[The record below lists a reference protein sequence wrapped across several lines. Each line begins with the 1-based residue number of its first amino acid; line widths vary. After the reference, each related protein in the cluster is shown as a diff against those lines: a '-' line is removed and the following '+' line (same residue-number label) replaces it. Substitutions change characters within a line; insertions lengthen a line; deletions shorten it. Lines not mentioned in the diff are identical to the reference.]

1 LALSLTRA
9 TLPLTFDEI
18 TPEWMSLALSE
29 RFPGVKVAAVARDAE
44 RAGTSSSARFTL
56 DYASDDGHAG
66 LPAAVYVKGG
76 FDPDMRRRTWA
87 ALIQESTFYARF
99 GAEVPVRTADVYFAG
114 VDEDARQGI
123 LVLEDM
129 TTRGVHFCRVTDTV
143 TIDFA
148 AKVMEEMAK
157 LHAHFWDDP
166 RLDAQRDWTR
176 PQRVYL
182 SWLMRQKHWDAC
194 HQRPY
199 AAMISNVLPSAEY
212 GHAALDALWR
222 INDAQARTLL
232 HGDTHCGNLFFDA
245 NGDLGFIDWQ
255 LGFTGATGHEHAMFF
270 HSALSTQDRRSSERD
285 LIAHYREVLVA
296 SGVDDAPSFD
306 ALFLS
311 YRQNNV
317 HTAVSGAFNPY
328 DMQPQDVTDLS
339 ATRALQAAMDLDA
352 FSAVGMA
359 T

>member
-1 LALSLTRA
+1 MALSLTRA
-9 TLPLTFDEI
+9 TLPLSFEEI
-18 TPEWMSLALSE
+18 TPEWMSGALAE
-29 RFPGVKVAAVARDAE
+29 RFPGVRVAALARDAE

-56 DYASDDGHAG
+56 DYAADSGHAD

-76 FDPDMRRRTWA
+76 FDSGMRRRTWA

-99 GAEVPVRTADVYFAG
+99 GHEVPVRTADVYFAG
-114 VDEDARQGI
+114 IDEDARQGV

-129 TTRGVHFCRVTDTV
+129 TARDVRFCRVTDTV
-143 TIDFA
+143 SVDFA
-148 AKVMEEMAK
+148 AQVMEEIAK

-166 RLDAQRDWTR
+166 RLDAQREWTR

-182 SWLMRQKHWDAC
+182 SWLMREAHWDAC
-194 HQRPY
+194 HRRPY
-199 AAMISNVLPSAEY
+199 ADLIRAVLPSAEY
-212 GHAALDALWR
+212 GHAALQALWA

-232 HGDTHCGNLFFDA
+232 HGDTHCGNLFVDA
-245 NGDLGFIDWQ
+245 EGKLGFVDWQ

-270 HSALSTQDRRSSERD
+270 HSALTTQDRRANERE

-296 SGVDDAPSFD
+296 SGVRDAPSFD

-317 HTAVSGAFNPY
+317 HTAISGAFNPY

-339 ATRALQAAMDLDA
+339 ATRALQAAIDLDA
-352 FSAVGMA
+352 FGAVGMES
-359 T
+359 